1 MKLPQSKDTRR
12 VSLFSQPLDDAAR
25 LVATAPVHPDSK
37 AERLTLG
44 DGVSA
49 FIYHTIKDVPQT
61 AWDARARFHSEASSW
76 SFWNVLEQSGLNDF
90 SYHYALLVNQTGQV
104 LAQAG
109 FYDVTTDLAIFGP
122 RWLRRSLAGIRC
134 IWPNFMKLRMLECGT
149 PITLLSPPVTI
160 LPGADPALVVTA
172 LTRLLRKIARRQKQL
187 LIVIR
192 DFEPPAAPLEV
203 EFAAH
208 GYHLSDNL
216 PNTYLDIRW
225 PSWQGYLQ
233 SMRSYY
239 RSKLVKYL
247 KRNEKLGITCTLT
260 SDFAD
265 LAETLHR
272 QWMNVHE
279 NAKEFQR
286 EILTPAFYRE
296 LAQQEGVDARVLLF
310 YREKELVG
318 HALLLRDYEELRWL
332 YVGREAICPDGLY
345 LFIAQKVVET
355 AISLGAKR
363 LEMGLTTYPI
373 KQDLGAEIVPLR
385 MALRATNGFLNLFV
399 GLGYKLLNH
408 VSIPSPR
415 QVFKPGDEHES

>member
-1 MKLPQSKDTRR
+1 MRPFTR
-12 VSLFSQPLDDAAR
+12 PLDDDASLAA
-25 LVATAPVHPDSK
+25 VPPVQPDPT
-37 AERLTLG
+37 AERLELG
-44 DGVSA
+44 NGVYA
-49 FIYHTIKDVPQT
+49 FIYHTIKDVPQA
-61 AWDARARFHSEASSW
+61 AWDARARLHSEAVSW
-76 SFWNVLEQSGLNDF
+76 PFWSVLEQSGLNDF
-90 SYHYALLVNQTGQV
+90 CYHYALLIDQTGQV
-104 LAQAG
+104 LAQAC

-122 RWLRRSLAGIRC
+122 RWLRQSLAGVRR
-134 IWPNFMKLRMLECGT
+134 IWPGFMKLKMLECGT
-149 PITLLSPPVTI
+149 PITLVSPPVTI
-160 LPGADPALVVTA
+160 LPEADAALA
-172 LTRLLRKIARRQKQL
+172 IASLTRLLRKIARRQKQL

-192 DFEPPAAPLEV
+192 DFEPPAASLEA
-203 EFAAH
+203 EFAAQ

-216 PNTYLDIRW
+216 PNTYLDINW
-225 PSWQGYLQ
+225 PTFQGYLHA
-233 SMRSYY
+233 MRSYY

-260 SDFAD
+260 ADFAD

-286 EILTPAFYRE
+286 EVLTPAFYRE
-296 LAQQEGVDARVLLF
+296 LSQQDGLDARVLLF
-310 YREKELVG
+310 YRQGELVG
-318 HALLLRDYEELRWL
+318 HALLLRDHADWRWL

-385 MALRATNGFLNLFV
+385 MALRATNRFLNLFV
-399 GLGYKLLNH
+399 GVGYKLLNH

-415 QVFKPGDEHES
+415 QVFKPGDGHES